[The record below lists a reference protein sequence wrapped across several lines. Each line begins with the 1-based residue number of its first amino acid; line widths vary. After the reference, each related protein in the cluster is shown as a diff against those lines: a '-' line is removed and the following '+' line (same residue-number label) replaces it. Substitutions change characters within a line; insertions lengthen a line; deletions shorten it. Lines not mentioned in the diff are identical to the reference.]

1 MEVSVSSA
9 VILSY
14 MGRDFVEETRIVL
27 GETQTCKGFIIS
39 QPIFYFQ
46 YVLFYEPFTVS
57 NHIASTV
64 GWFGKGMEE
73 SCVDLFQTT
82 LPHLPGRAEDF
93 SHNSLRLCRNF
104 KFKTLI
110 LGTVVNT
117 AVSSKT
123 HPSIEQTYLTFD
135 LWDLSHYTK
144 CNTHYQLT

>member
-64 GWFGKGMEE
+64 G
-73 SCVDLFQTT
+73 
-82 LPHLPGRAEDF
+82 
-93 SHNSLRLCRNF
+93 
-104 KFKTLI
+104 
-110 LGTVVNT
+110 
-117 AVSSKT
+117 
-123 HPSIEQTYLTFD
+123 
-135 LWDLSHYTK
+135 
-144 CNTHYQLT
+144 